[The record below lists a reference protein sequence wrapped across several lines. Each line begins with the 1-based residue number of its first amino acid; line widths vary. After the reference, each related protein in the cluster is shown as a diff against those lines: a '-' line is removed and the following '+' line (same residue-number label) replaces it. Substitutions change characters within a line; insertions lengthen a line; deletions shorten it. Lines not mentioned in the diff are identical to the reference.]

1 MLKLLWKYVVS
12 FFTADRIGVL
22 IRSLFA
28 QIGKQLAKQ
37 ILDPSNQQKAY
48 EFAKAVAQD
57 KTLTNEQK
65 TKLFNDKMRE
75 YAKSAGKNI
84 TECAINCLRELAVT
98 AVKNE
103 TMEN

>member
-22 IRSLFA
+22 
-28 QIGKQLAKQ
+28 KQYPNLRKVGCSPWA
-37 ILDPSNQQKAY
+37 DV
-48 EFAKAVAQD
+48 E
-57 KTLTNEQK
+57 KTAEQLGDEQK

-84 TECAINCLRELAVT
+84 AECAINCLRELAVT

-103 TMEN
+103 TAED

>member
-1 MLKLLWKYVVS
+1 MLKLLWKYVIS

-48 EFAKAVAQD
+48 EFAKVVA
-57 KTLTNEQK
+57 
-65 TKLFNDKMRE
+65 
-75 YAKSAGKNI
+75 
-84 TECAINCLRELAVT
+84 
-98 AVKNE
+98 
-103 TMEN
+103 

>member
-1 MLKLLWKYVVS
+1 MLKLLWKYVIS

-48 EFAKAVAQD
+48 EFAKAVAAD
-57 KTLTNEQK
+57 KTLTNE
-65 TKLFNDKMRE
+65 
-75 YAKSAGKNI
+75 
-84 TECAINCLRELAVT
+84 
-98 AVKNE
+98 
-103 TMEN
+103 